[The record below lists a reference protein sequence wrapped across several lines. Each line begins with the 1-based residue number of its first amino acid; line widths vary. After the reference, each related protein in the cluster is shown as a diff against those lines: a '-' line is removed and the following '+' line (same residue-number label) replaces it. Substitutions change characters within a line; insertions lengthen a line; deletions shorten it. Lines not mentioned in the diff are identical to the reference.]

1 MIETDHKPLIYI
13 FSPNNSVRTDISS
26 RLMRFALKMMHF
38 DYEIKYVPGIKN
50 VVADE
55 LSRSCID
62 DTIRVP
68 IIQFTEPCIKLE
80 SLESEYQ
87 ADRFLQEL
95 KQRII
100 SGNWNNV
107 SAH

>member
-1 MIETDHKPLIYI
+1 
-13 FSPNNSVRTDISS
+13 
-26 RLMRFALKMMHF
+26 MHF

-55 LSRSCID
+55 LSRSYIY

-68 IIQFTEPCIKLE
+68 IIQFKEPCIKLE

-100 SGNWNNV
+100 SGQLEQC
-107 SAH
+107 